1 MPTVYDPIKV
11 GTIWLKNRF
20 VVAPTVKNHCNEDGS
35 INIRTLNNFEVEAD
49 GPGLVIVSMSF
60 TEKAGQAFQRQ
71 LGVHND
77 KMVDGLHELANVIQ
91 KQGAKAAVQ
100 ISHGGYLCNE
110 GTLFE
115 PVRGVS
121 EKPLLPGQ
129 KPVPLTTTEVE
140 CVIEN
145 YAKAAARIKRAGFDG
160 VELHACH
167 GSLAIQFMSPFNNI
181 GRTDRYAVRTTF
193 LYEVVQA
200 MRDAVGPDFAFGVRL
215 SVTEFGMEDLGYPGI
230 TTEETV
236 NEYIPTMEKIG
247 IDWVHASAG
256 RIGITPFHNFPPLY
270 APRGVNVNIAEEVKK
285 KCHTPVI
292 TVGRLQ
298 DQKLIEKIVED
309 GRADMVAMC
318 RPIIADPRIAKKM
331 IEGRTDDIR
340 QCLACNWCLHVLF
353 LDLPV
358 ECTMNPFYGW
368 EKEYEVTPAKKLKK
382 VMVIG
387 GGVGGLQAA
396 LTASQRGH
404 EVTLYEKSGD
414 LGGQVK
420 LASAFPRLNTREL
433 RNLPDWLAREVKKTS
448 VKVVLNTE
456 ITPQLVEKEKPDA
469 IVVAT
474 GAKEMAAALP
484 EGAKNVVY
492 LWDYLR
498 GTAKIGN
505 KVVVLG
511 GNEGAEAAVSLARE
525 GKEVTLVEEGS
536 DILMAPYLYL
546 FGARREPMFRW
557 LDEEKVTV
565 LTEHTVKAATGNALT
580 LVDKWGTEKTVAY
593 DTILVAV
600 GREPE
605 SELYNAIATRGKEV
619 YLVGDAKEAR
629 TMVQANH
636 EAFWVGRHI

>member
-1 MPTVYDPIKV
+1 MTTVYDPIKV

-20 VVAPTVKNHCNEDGS
+20 VEAPTVKNHCNEDGS
-35 INIRTLNNFEVEAD
+35 INMRTLNNFEVEAD
-49 GPGLVIVSMSF
+49 GPGLIICTMSF
-60 TEKAGQAFQRQ
+60 TEPGGQVFQRQ
-71 LGVHND
+71 MGVHHD
-77 KMVDGLHELANVIQ
+77 KMVDGLHDLANVIH

-100 ISHGGYLCNE
+100 ISHGGFLCQV
-110 GTLFE
+110 GTTGE
-115 PVRGVS
+115 PVRGAS
-121 EKPLLPGQ
+121 GKPLWPRE
-129 KPVPLTTTEVE
+129 KPVPLTTGEVE
-140 CVIEN
+140 GVIEN
-145 YAKAAARIKRAGFDG
+145 YAKAAARIKRAGFDA

-167 GSLAIQFMSPFNNI
+167 GSLAIQFLSPFQNV
-181 GRTDRYAVRTTF
+181 GRTDKYAVRPTF
-193 LYEVVQA
+193 LYECVQA
-200 MRDAVGPDFAFGVRL
+200 MRDAVGPDFALGVRF

-236 NEYIPTMEKIG
+236 NEYVPMLEKIG

-256 RIGITPFHNFPPLY
+256 RIGMTPYHNFPPLY
-270 APRGVNVNIAEEVKK
+270 APRGVNVNLAQEVKK

-292 TVGRLQ
+292 AVGRLN
-298 DQKLIEKIVED
+298 DVKLIEQIIED
-309 GRADMVAMC
+309 GWADMVAMC
-318 RPIIADPRIAKKM
+318 RPIIADPRIVKKM
-331 IEGRTDDIR
+331 IEGRSDDIR
-340 QCLACNWCLHVLF
+340 QCMACNWCLHVLF
-353 LDLPV
+353 EDLPV
-358 ECTMNPFYGW
+358 ECAMNPFYGW

-404 EVTLYEKSGD
+404 NVTLYEKSGD

-420 LASAFPRLNTREL
+420 LSSAFPRLNTREL
-433 RNLPDWLAREVKKTS
+433 LNLPDWLSKEIKKYP
-448 VKVVLNTE
+448 VNVVLNTE
-456 ITPQLVEKEKPDA
+456 VTPQLVEKEKPDA

-474 GAKEMAAALP
+474 GAREKVLELP

-498 GTAKIGN
+498 GTAQIGN

-511 GNEGAEAAVSLARE
+511 GEGAEAAVSLATE

-536 DILMAPYLYL
+536 EIAWPPYIY
-546 FGARREPMFRW
+546 FWSARREPIFRW
-557 LDEEKVTV
+557 LNEEKVNV
-565 LTEHTVKAATGNALT
+565 LTEHKLKAATGNQVT
-580 LVDKWGTEKTVAY
+580 LVDKWGVGKTVAY

-605 SELYNAIATRGKEV
+605 NELYNAIATRGKEV
-619 YLVGDAKEAR
+619 YLIGDAKEPR
-629 TMVQANH
+629 TMVGANQ